1 MFAFSPISLSAHTAL
16 PKEILVLRL
25 PALVTLLALSFSS
38 LALADDDFPFHEF
51 IQADPLPMSMIG
63 SAIDD
68 SEIEL
73 DRFSHGIVLEA
84 ETSGLTPHY
93 AYTVWALVFN
103 DPEACENGC
112 DLHDMGV
119 DGFAALWSGAG
130 MVANEDGEADFE
142 AVMFE
147 GEPAGEL
154 LMGPGLVDAQKAEI
168 HLIVRSHGPAAFG
181 EPELLNHQ
189 LTTFGG
195 GCDIFTCVDV
205 QYAMLSSQRR
215 MVPAKRDRAPF
226 QDFTPEALGEIIP
239 DSQIKLKRKKRKV
252 RLSGETTNLEAGHAY
267 TIWAVIFNRPQDC
280 VDGCNEED
288 LNLPSSSVIWSGIGF
303 VADEDGEASFKTRLK
318 EGAFPGEI
326 LLGMG
331 LTDAAG
337 AEIHLVVRGHGPAAI
352 HDPEMLE
359 AQTSTFMGG
368 CETLGCVDVQFAGG
382 GQKMEPADD
391 D

>member
-1 MFAFSPISLSAHTAL
+1 LPIEPSAHAAL
-16 PKEILVLRL
+16 PKEKSVIRL
-25 PALVTLLALSFSS
+25 PALVTLLTFSFSS
-38 LALADDDFPFHEF
+38 LALASDDFSFHEF
-51 IQADPLPMSMIG
+51 VQADPLPASIIG
-63 SAIDD
+63 ASVND

-73 DRFSHGIVLEA
+73 DLVPHGIVIEA

-103 DPEACENGC
+103 DPSACEGGC
-112 DLHDMGV
+112 DLHDMGAQ
-119 DGFAALWSGAG
+119 GFSALWSGVG
-130 MVANEDGEADFE
+130 MIANEDGEAEFE
-142 AVMFE
+142 TVIIE
-147 GEPAGEL
+147 QQPAGEI
-154 LMGPGLVDAQKAEI
+154 LMGPGLVDARRAEI

-181 EPELLNHQ
+181 DPGLLNDQ

-195 GCDIFTCVDV
+195 GCGIFACEDV
-205 QYAMLSSQRR
+205 QYATLKTQRR
-215 MVPAKRDRAPF
+215 RVASKKDQAAF
-226 QDFTPEALGEIIP
+226 QDFTPATLGEIIP
-239 DSQIKLKRKKRKV
+239 DSEIKLKRKKRKI
-252 RLSGETTNLEAGHAY
+252 RLAGETTSLEAGHAY

-280 VDGCNEED
+280 LEGCNADD

-331 LTDAAG
+331 LTDAAS
-337 AEIHLVVRGHGPAAI
+337 AEIHLVVRGHGPAALD
-352 HDPEMLE
+352 DPAMLE

-368 CETLGCVDVQFAGG
+368 CETLGCEDVQFAVV
-382 GQKMEPADD
+382 GQAMEFADD